1 MSKRQIILLENGKR
15 LVLVDSITQLEPE
28 DQDQIVISGS
38 HGGIS
43 VVGFTL
49 RFPPRVI
56 FFNDAGIGKDEAGI
70 QALRLLDQHQIAA
83 ATYSHMSACIGDAHD
98 AWLHG
103 TVSHTN
109 RHAEEYGVLIGET
122 IHAFLDRCEKN

>member
-1 MSKRQIILLENGKR
+1 MSKRQIIFLENSNR
-15 LVLVDSITQLEPE
+15 VVLVDSITQLQAE
-28 DQDQIVISGS
+28 DQDQIVVSGS

-70 QALRLLDQHQIAA
+70 QALRALDQHQIAA
-83 ATYSHMSACIGDAHD
+83 ATYSHVSARIGDAHD

-103 TVSHTN
+103 AVSHTN
-109 RHAEEYGVLIGET
+109 RHAEEQGVAIGET
-122 IHAFLDRCEKN
+122 LRAFVERLKKN